1 MKKLALAAALSVAA
15 STTAFAGNLEEPIVE
30 PVIIE
35 EDTSGTGA
43 GWVILVVLAALIAV
57 AASN

>member
-1 MKKLALAAALSVAA
+1 MKKIALAAALSVAA
-15 STTAFAGNLEEPIVE
+15 TTASFAGNLEEPVVE

-43 GWVILVVLAALIAV
+43 GWIVLVLLAALAAV
-57 AASN
+57 AAAG